1 MKIQDREQEALNAYL
16 RLLQSKG
23 AGAEGLVHRKALL
36 HGLMSLLAGQP
47 QDGAIYRELVEQ
59 ALQQTDKGSW
69 PAFLAV
75 AREYY
80 YFWNQD
86 IKAIAA
92 MHANGGYDARAPLAG
107 PADVEHLRMLW
118 NSLDREQF
126 GVAETWPLKAYAS
139 ALREEGADKAIVET
153 RCKLVK
159 LLLVRL
165 RDTPERDAGRY
176 RSAVDST
183 VPLFEMKETR
193 QLFLIVVREFFYFWI
208 GDPEALGHIVL
219 DVAQPVT

>member
-1 MKIQDREQEALNAYL
+1 MNIQDREQQALDAYL

-23 AGAEGLVHRKALL
+23 AGPDGLVHRKALL
-36 HGLMSLLAGQP
+36 LGLMAALAGQP
-47 QDGAIYRELVEQ
+47 LDGALYREQVEQ
-59 ALQQTDKGSW
+59 ALQQTEKGLW

-80 YFWNQD
+80 YFWYQD

-92 MHANGGYDARAPLAG
+92 MHANGGYDTTLLAAQ
-107 PADVEHLRMLW
+107 PVVEDLRTVW
-118 NSLDREQF
+118 ESLDREQF
-126 GVAETWPLKAYAS
+126 SIAETWPLKAYAS
-139 ALREEGADKAIVET
+139 ALREEGADKAVVET

-165 RDTPERDAGRY
+165 RDTAEKDAARY
-176 RSAVDST
+176 RNAVDST
-183 VPLFEMKETR
+183 VPLFAMKETR

-208 GDPEALGHIVL
+208 GDPEAPSQIVL
-219 DVAQPVT
+219 DVAQPAA

>member
-1 MKIQDREQEALNAYL
+1 MNIQDREQEALTAYL

-23 AGAEGLVHRKALL
+23 AGAEGLVQRKALL
-36 HGLMSLLAGQP
+36 HVLMSMLAGQP
-47 QDGAIYRELVEQ
+47 QDGALYRELVEQ
-59 ALQQTDKGSW
+59 ALQKMEKGLW
-69 PAFLAV
+69 PAFLAL

-92 MHANGGYDARAPLAG
+92 MHSNGGYDAAAPLAG
-107 PADVEHLRMLW
+107 PADVENLRALW
-118 NSLDREQF
+118 NGLDREQF

-139 ALREEGADKAIVET
+139 ALREEGADKVVVET

-165 RDTPERDAGRY
+165 RDAAEKDAGRY
-176 RSAVDST
+176 RCTVDST

-193 QLFLIVVREFFYFWI
+193 QLFLIVMREFFYFWI
-208 GDPEALGHIVL
+208 GDPEAAGHIVL
-219 DVAQPVT
+219 DVAQPVA

>member
-1 MKIQDREQEALNAYL
+1 MNIQDREQQALDAYL

-23 AGAEGLVHRKALL
+23 AEPEGLMHRKALL
-36 HGLMSLLAGQP
+36 FGLMSALAGQP
-47 QDGAIYRELVEQ
+47 LDGALYREQVEQ
-59 ALQQTDKGSW
+59 ALQQTERGLW

-92 MHANGGYDARAPLAG
+92 MHANGGYDTTLLAAQ
-107 PADVEHLRMLW
+107 ADMEDLRTVW
-118 NSLDREQF
+118 ESLDREQF
-126 GVAETWPLKAYAS
+126 SIAETWPLKAYAS
-139 ALREEGADKAIVET
+139 ALREEGADKAVVET

-165 RDTPERDAGRY
+165 RDAAEKDAGRY
-176 RSAVDST
+176 RNAVDST
-183 VPLFEMKETR
+183 VPLFAMKETR

-208 GDPEALGHIVL
+208 GDPEATRHIVL
-219 DVAQPVT
+219 DVAQPVS